1 MVNGL
6 LTPTIHDLAHLLAI
20 CMILFGVWVMV
31 SSNNGNLR
39 KITLPVL
46 LLASAFAISACQSKT
61 ANLDSLDGLT
71 TASTSPA
78 SFKKTT
84 ELGNRWQGDPKN
96 LALGLAYAAELEK
109 LGQTDQQLQV
119 LATLSAQNPQNANI
133 QAVYGKKLLAA
144 GRSGD
149 AIPVLKTVA
158 DNGTGDWRILS
169 ALGSAYDQQGQY
181 STARETYQK
190 ALALKPNQISVLNN
204 MGMSHALE
212 GNLKQAEETLR
223 SAMAL
228 PEGKSLPRLR
238 QNLALVVGLQ
248 GRFEESRQIAS
259 EDLPPEEVEAN
270 MAYLQKMLSQP
281 NTWQQLSGDAQG

>member
-1 MVNGL
+1 MVSANNSRLRRFSLPVIL
-6 LTPTIHDLAHLLAI
+6 LT
-20 CMILFGVWVMV
+20 
-31 SSNNGNLR
+31 
-39 KITLPVL
+39 
-46 LLASAFAISACQSKT
+46 SALAISACQSKT
-61 ANLDSLDGLT
+61 ASLDSLDGLN
-71 TASTSPA
+71 TASTRPA
-78 SFKKTT
+78 SFKKTA

-96 LALGLAYAAELEK
+96 LELGLAYADGLEK

-133 QAVYGKKLLAA
+133 QSLYGKKLIAA
-144 GRSGD
+144 GRSGE
-149 AIPVLKTVA
+149 AIPILEKMA
-158 DNGTGDWRILS
+158 AGGSSDWRALS

-190 ALALKPNQISVLNN
+190 ALALQPNQISVLNN
-204 MGMSHALE
+204 IGMSYALE
-212 GNLKQAEETLR
+212 GNLKQAETSLR

-281 NTWQQLSGDAQG
+281 NTWQQLSGDSQG

>member
-1 MVNGL
+1 M
-6 LTPTIHDLAHLLAI
+6 HDSF
-20 CMILFGVWVMV
+20 FGAGVMV
-31 SSNNGNLR
+31 SINNGNLR
-39 KITLPVL
+39 KIALPVL
-46 LLASAFAISACQSKT
+46 LLTSAFAISACQSKT
-61 ANLDSLDGLT
+61 ASLGSLDGLN

-84 ELGNRWQGDPKN
+84 ELGNRWQGDQKN
-96 LALGLAYAAELEK
+96 VGLGLAYAAELEK
-109 LGQTDQQLQV
+109 LGQIDQQLQV
-119 LATLSAQNPQNANI
+119 LAALSAQNPQNADL
-133 QAVYGKKLLAA
+133 QAVYGKKLIAA
-144 GRSGD
+144 GRSGE
-149 AIPVLKTVA
+149 AIQVLKIVA

-181 STARETYQK
+181 SAARGTYQK
-190 ALALKPNQISVLNN
+190 ALALQPNQISVLNN

-212 GNLKQAEETLR
+212 GNLKQAEQTLR

>member
-1 MVNGL
+1 MASANNSRLQRFSLPVIL
-6 LTPTIHDLAHLLAI
+6 LTSALAI
-20 CMILFGVWVMV
+20 
-31 SSNNGNLR
+31 
-39 KITLPVL
+39 T
-46 LLASAFAISACQSKT
+46 ACQSKT
-61 ANLDSLDGLT
+61 ASLDSLDGLN

-78 SFKKTT
+78 SFKKTA
-84 ELGNRWQGDPKN
+84 ELGNRWQGDQKN
-96 LALGLAYAAELEK
+96 LELGLAYADGLEK

-133 QAVYGKKLLAA
+133 QSLYGKKLIAA
-144 GRSGD
+144 GRSGE
-149 AIPVLKTVA
+149 AIPILEKMA
-158 DNGTGDWRILS
+158 AGGSSDWRALS

-190 ALALKPNQISVLNN
+190 ALALQPNQITVLNN
-204 MGMSHALE
+204 IGMSYALE
-212 GNLKQAEETLR
+212 GNLKQAEVTLQ

-228 PEGKSLPRLR
+228 PDGKTLPRLR

-259 EDLPPEEVEAN
+259 ADLPPEEVEAN

-281 NTWQQLSGDAQG
+281 NTWQQLSGDSQG